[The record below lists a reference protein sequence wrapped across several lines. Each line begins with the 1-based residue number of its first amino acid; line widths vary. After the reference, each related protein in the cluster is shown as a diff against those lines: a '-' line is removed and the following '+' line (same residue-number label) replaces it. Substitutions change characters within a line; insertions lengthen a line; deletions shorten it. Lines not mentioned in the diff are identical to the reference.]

1 MKEQFIEMLLQTGR
15 QGVEKVIENLD
26 KLGFFEAPASTR
38 FHLSVKGGLA
48 EHSVSVCR
56 AAIKLRELA
65 ITEKPELEAKLPLE
79 SVMLAALLHDVCKAE
94 IYKTT
99 YKNVKNE
106 MGIWEKVPAYE
117 TDYSHFPAGHGEK
130 SVIRLLQWGINLTM
144 DEILAI
150 RWHMNAWDL
159 PFQSYEAMG
168 NINAAKD
175 KCPLLTVLQAAD
187 MMSSMIYEE

>member
-1 MKEQFIEMLLQTGR
+1 MLLQTGR

-38 FHLSVKGGLA
+38 FHLSVKGGLV

-56 AAIKLRELA
+56 TAVKLRELA
-65 ITEKPELEAKLPLE
+65 IAEKPELEARLPLE

-94 IYKTT
+94 I
-99 YKNVKNE
+99 
-106 MGIWEKVPAYE
+106 
-117 TDYSHFPAGHGEK
+117 

-175 KCPLLTVLQAAD
+175 KCPLLTILQAAD
-187 MMSSMIYEE
+187 MMSSMIYEG

>member
-1 MKEQFIEMLLQTGR
+1 MKEQFIAMLLQTGR

-38 FHLSVKGGLA
+38 FHLSVKGGLV

-56 AAIKLRELA
+56 TAVKLRELA
-65 ITEKPELEAKLPLE
+65 IAEKPELEARLPLE

-99 YKNVKNE
+99 YKNVKND
-106 MGIWEKVPAYE
+106 MGVWEKVPAYE

-175 KCPLLTVLQAAD
+175 KCPLLTILQAAD
-187 MMSSMIYEE
+187 MMSSMIYEG

>member
-1 MKEQFIEMLLQTGR
+1 MKEQFIEMLRQTGR

-38 FHLSVKGGLA
+38 FHLSVKGGLV

-56 AAIKLRELA
+56 TAVKLRELA
-65 ITEKPELEAKLPLE
+65 IAEKPELEARLPLE
-79 SVMLAALLHDVCKAE
+79 SVMFVALLHDVCKAE

-99 YKNVKNE
+99 YKNVKND
-106 MGIWEKVPAYE
+106 MGVWEKVPAYE

-175 KCPLLTVLQAAD
+175 KCPLLTILQAAD
-187 MMSSMIYEE
+187 MMSSMIYEG

>member
-65 ITEKPELEAKLPLE
+65 ITEKPELEARLPLE

-106 MGIWEKVPAYE
+106 MGVWEKVPAYE